1 MADSGPSCPDGGST
15 KRGPDRVPSPLTCEP
30 GARRNGRDPVGRA
43 ASSNQ
48 RTLFDNGSFSIA
60 RRSDPVQLVL
70 AGELDFASIPRLT
83 DALLDAA
90 DGAGVLHVDLAG
102 VYFCDLA
109 ALRTIIGLS
118 QHSEDRRPPRL
129 ASPVVLHNLPTH
141 IERVLQILGWDSAS
155 GLTIAIGTS
164 SPTAQ

>member
-15 KRGPDRVPSPLTCEP
+15 KRSPDRVPSPLTCAP
-30 GARRNGRDPVGRA
+30 GARRNGRNPPGRA

-48 RTLFDNGSFSIA
+48 RILFDNGSFSIA

-83 DALLDAA
+83 AALLDAA
-90 DGAGVLHVDLAG
+90 GGAGVLHVDLAG

-118 QHSEDRRPPRL
+118 QHRHDQQPPRL
-129 ASPVVLHNLPTH
+129 ARSVVLHNVPAH

-155 GLTIAIGTS
+155 GLTIDPGTS